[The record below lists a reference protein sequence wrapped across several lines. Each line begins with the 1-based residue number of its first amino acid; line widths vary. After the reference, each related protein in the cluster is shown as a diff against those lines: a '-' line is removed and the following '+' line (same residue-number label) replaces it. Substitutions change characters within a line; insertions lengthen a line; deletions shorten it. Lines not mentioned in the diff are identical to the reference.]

1 MHKDLGTDAGTQD
14 ENTGEKTDLNTRVLM
29 KTSDKGS
36 AEKTVRRGQETGGEK
51 SQTHP
56 RMNLQNKTGNV

>member
-14 ENTGEKTDLNTRVLM
+14 ENSGEKTDLNTWVLM

-36 AEKTVRRGQETGGEK
+36 AEKTVRRGQRREVK
-51 SQTHP
+51 SHKHTQ
-56 RMNLQNKTGNV
+56 G